1 MTSKLVVVT
10 GASSGLGR
18 LACVTLAEMGYKIL
32 GISRRP
38 ITNVELNLS
47 VNQFNYVQFDLSDV
61 SEIHN
66 LVSKLVVQHGKPYAL
81 INNAAVG
88 SDGLL
93 PTMHNSEIENTIM
106 TNLMSPIVLTK
117 FVSRHML
124 DMREGRIVNIS
135 SIVAQ
140 SGYKGLSVYGATK
153 AGLEGFSRSLSRDL
167 GPRGVT
173 VNCIA
178 PGFMETEMTRE
189 LDQGKLGSIVRR
201 SALQRLPALSEV
213 VAGIA
218 YLLSPSAAGI
228 TGTTLTID
236 GGNVA

>member
-18 LACVTLAEMGYKIL
+18 LTCITLAELGYKIL

-38 ITNVELNLS
+38 ITNVELNLPVS
-47 VNQFNYVQFDLSDV
+47 QFDYVQFDLSDV
-61 SEIHN
+61 SEIHS
-66 LVSKLVVQHGKPYAL
+66 LVSKIVDQHGKPYAL

-88 SDGLL
+88 NDGLL

-106 TNLMSPIVLTK
+106 TNLMSPIILTK

-167 GPRGVT
+167 GARGVT

-189 LDQGKLGSIVRR
+189 LDQSKLGSIVRR

-213 VAGIA
+213 VAGIT

-236 GGNVA
+236 AGNVA

>member
-18 LACVTLAEMGYKIL
+18 LTCITLAEMGYKIL

-38 ITNVELNLS
+38 VTNVELNLS
-47 VNQFNYVQFDLSDV
+47 VNQFSYVQFDLSDV

-66 LVSKLVVQHGKPYAL
+66 LVSKLVNQHGKPYAL

-88 SDGLL
+88 TDGLL
-93 PTMHNSEIENTIM
+93 PTMHNLEIENTIM
-106 TNLMSPIVLTK
+106 TNLLSPIILTK

-167 GPRGVT
+167 GSRGIT

-178 PGFMETEMTRE
+178 PGFMETEMTHE
-189 LDQGKLGSIVRR
+189 LDQSKLGSIVRR

-218 YLLSPSAAGI
+218 YLLSPNAGGI

-236 GGNVA
+236 AGNVA